1 MSEEYDMGG
10 ETSRDRGAQPS
21 GTLAS
26 QAVLD
31 QLTALVHQRLTDS
44 PFWAAFT
51 SGAVSMDEVRSVF
64 SQYYLWRNAFHRW
77 FGVCIVK
84 SPAFGTPAPTD
95 FILRELAEHIEEEV
109 TGDHHGMCRR
119 FMAAIGVP
127 DVASIEPLQVTL
139 EYAEHFP
146 RRYLTPEEPGERA
159 LAALAAREL
168 VAPERNRMT
177 IDAFSR
183 HYGITEGLEFFELH
197 EELENEHFRGLWNAV
212 VQAAPVEVDSLLQ
225 AARDEIVRHVA
236 FWDDVAAA
244 CRVRS
249 AAVPAGV

>member
-1 MSEEYDMGG
+1 MGHDAR
-10 ETSRDRGAQPS
+10 SSA
-21 GTLAS
+21 TLGS

-31 QLTALVHQRLTDS
+31 ELTALVHQRLSDS
-44 PFWAAFT
+44 PFWTAFT
-51 SGAVSMDEVRSVF
+51 AGALPLAELRSVF
-64 SQYYLWRNAFHRW
+64 SQYYLWRNGFHRW

-127 DVASIEPLQVTL
+127 DVTAIEPLPVTL
-139 EYAEHFP
+139 AYGDHFL

-168 VAPERNRMT
+168 VAPERNRLT
-177 IDAFSR
+177 IEAFR
-183 HYGITEGLEFFELH
+183 DRYGITGGLEFFELH
-197 EELENEHFRGLWNAV
+197 EELEREHFRGLWNAV
-212 VQAAPVEVDSLLQ
+212 VQAAPAEVDGLLG

-236 FWDDVAAA
+236 FWDDVAVA
-244 CRVRS
+244 CRERS

>member
-1 MSEEYDMGG
+1 MG
-10 ETSRDRGAQPS
+10 EAPLP

-31 QLTALVHQRLTDS
+31 KLTALVHQQLTDS

-51 SGAVSMDEVRSVF
+51 AGELSLAELRPVF
-64 SQYYLWRNAFHRW
+64 SQYYLWRNSFHRW

-127 DVASIEPLQVTL
+127 DIESVDPLPVTL
-139 EYAEHFP
+139 EYGEHFL
-146 RRYLTPEEPGERA
+146 RRYLIPEEPGERA

-177 IDAFSR
+177 IDAFQR
-183 HYGITEGLEFFELH
+183 RYGITEGLEFFELH
-197 EELENEHFRGLWNAV
+197 EELENEHFHGLWSAV
-212 VQAAPVEVDSLLQ
+212 VQAAPRDVDGLLR

-236 FWDDVAAA
+236 FWDDVADA
-244 CRVRS
+244 CRARS

>member
-1 MSEEYDMGG
+1 MGCD
-10 ETSRDRGAQPS
+10 TGATPA

-31 QLTALVHQRLTDS
+31 ELTTLVHQRLTDS
-44 PFWAAFT
+44 PFWTAFRA
-51 SGAVSMDEVRSVF
+51 GELSMDELRSVF

-109 TGDHHGMCRR
+109 SGDHHGMCLR

-127 DVASIEPLQVTL
+127 DVSAIEPLPATL
-139 EYAEHFP
+139 DYGEHFP
-146 RRYLTPEEPGERA
+146 RRYLTAEETGERA

-177 IDAFSR
+177 IDALTGR
-183 HYGITEGLEFFELH
+183 YGITAGLEFFELH
-197 EELENEHFRGLWNAV
+197 EELEYEHFCGLWNAV
-212 VQAAPVEVDSLLQ
+212 VQAAPAEVDGLLA
-225 AARDEIVRHVA
+225 AARDEIVRHVV
-236 FWDDVAAA
+236 FWDDVADA
-244 CRVRS
+244 CRARS
-249 AAVPAGV
+249 GAVPAGV